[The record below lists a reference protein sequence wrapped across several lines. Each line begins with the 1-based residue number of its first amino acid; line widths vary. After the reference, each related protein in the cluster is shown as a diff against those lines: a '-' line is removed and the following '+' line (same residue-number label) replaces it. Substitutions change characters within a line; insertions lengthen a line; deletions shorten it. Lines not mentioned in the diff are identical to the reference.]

1 MTALVRPV
9 PRIHTLKGRVVLA
22 TVFAFL
28 TALGALVQI
37 PIGPVPITLQLLF
50 VLLSGLVLGS
60 KLGAASQLEYLALG
74 LAGAPVFAKG
84 QSGPIALLGPTGG
97 YLAGFVVGAYVAGL
111 LAESV
116 ARPGRIRLFMAGL
129 AGTAGI
135 YLCGALWLATWFSVG
150 KGASWVS
157 ELRSAWQF
165 GVLPFLLVDG
175 GKAVVAS
182 GVALS
187 GRSLAAMLRWPADL
201 GHLPQEGCRRS

>member
-1 MTALVRPV
+1 MTMLVRSV
-9 PRIHTLKGRVVLA
+9 PRIHTLQGQVVLA
-22 TVFAFL
+22 TGFACL

-37 PIGPVPITLQLLF
+37 PVGPVPITLQVLF

-60 KLGAASQLEYLALG
+60 KLGAASQLEYLAFG
-74 LAGAPVFAKG
+74 LAGAPVFAQGK
-84 QSGPIALLGPTGG
+84 SGLIALLGPTGG
-97 YLAGFVVGAYVAGL
+97 YLVGFVLGAYMAGL

-116 ARPGRIRLFMAGL
+116 ARPGRIRFFVAGL
-129 AGTAGI
+129 AGMAGI

-150 KGASWVS
+150 KGTSWVS
-157 ELRSAWQF
+157 ELGSAWQF

-187 GRSLAAMLRWPADL
+187 GRALAALLR
-201 GHLPQEGCRRS
+201 